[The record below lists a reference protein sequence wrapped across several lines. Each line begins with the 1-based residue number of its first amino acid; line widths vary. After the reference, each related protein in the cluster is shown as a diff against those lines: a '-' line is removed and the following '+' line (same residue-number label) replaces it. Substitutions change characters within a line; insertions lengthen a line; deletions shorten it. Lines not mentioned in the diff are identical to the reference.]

1 MKYWLQ
7 YWLKYCFFINH
18 VFTYVGR
25 SHQFQFAIF
34 CLLGFLLTARV
45 CSKRKM
51 VSLLFPLTL
60 RRRLQWSLVCVQS
73 YCIHVASEEF
83 SFYVF
88 FFFFPSSN
96 WSFNLTLV
104 TCETYC
110 FCGLHFVS
118 GIVQQ
123 RVCVVVKAGTRRWSL
138 QTRELRWCKADKE
151 EKAVYRYSL
160 QTSFKSH
167 QNVDKNNTKGS
178 FALSIHLFIWLFQSV
193 FVVDVLLSL
202 THITCRDLSLCC

>member
-1 MKYWLQ
+1 MKYWFVFF
-7 YWLKYCFFINH
+7 LKCIYICRQVSPIPVCHFLPSRFFANSTGLFKEKNG
-18 VFTYVGR
+18 FTFI
-25 SHQFQFAIF
+25 STHATP
-34 CLLGFLLTARV
+34 LTAVVIGLCSELLHTCCEWRV
-45 CSKRKM
+45 FFLC
-51 VSLLFPLTL
+51 F
-60 RRRLQWSLVCVQS
+60 
-73 YCIHVASEEF
+73 
-83 SFYVF
+83 F

-178 FALSIHLFIWLFQSV
+178 FALSINLFIWLFQSV
-193 FVVDVLLSL
+193 FVVDVLLGF
-202 THITCRDLSLCC
+202 THITCRDLSLCCEHHL